1 MLLREIMVKSKTLFC
16 CHSINENFF
25 FFACHHISYRRLK
38 MKSTSRRQSFRGP
51 IYFLNRFRKN
61 GVVCSC
67 LTMCV
72 VKLERLRQTSLF
84 RVKLVPTSR
93 NTICYPFPSPS
104 AVYRIH
110 EQKKETRHL
119 LLNKSLTM
127 GMNRLA
133 RISCRGLSGLNGLNG
148 LTLGRTKSRGT
159 TASRKRERAF

>member
-1 MLLREIMVKSKTLFC
+1 MLLREIMVKSTTLFF
-16 CHSINENFF
+16 CHSINKKIF
-25 FFACHHISYRRLK
+25 FFACHHISYCRLK
-38 MKSTSRRQSFRGP
+38 MKSTSRGQSFRGP

-67 LTMCV
+67 FTMCV

-84 RVKLVPTSR
+84 RVRLVPTSR
-93 NTICYPFPSPS
+93 NTTCYPFPSPS
-104 AVYRIH
+104 AVYRIN
-110 EQKKETRHL
+110 EKKKTRHL

-127 GMNRLA
+127 GMNGLA
-133 RISCRGLSGLNGLNG
+133 RISCRGLNGLSGLNG